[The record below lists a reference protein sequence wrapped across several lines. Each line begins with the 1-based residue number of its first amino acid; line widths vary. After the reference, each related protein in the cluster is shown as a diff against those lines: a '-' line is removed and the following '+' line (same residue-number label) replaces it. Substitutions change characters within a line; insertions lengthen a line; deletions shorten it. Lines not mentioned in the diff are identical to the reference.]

1 MVDLPFEEDPEAA
14 QALADVE
21 DEEIEKSVRA
31 ESEVGDMESVR
42 GDIEVELPQQERE
55 RQRDEWDRQLR
66 YRVRFSDICP
76 ADGKTTK
83 AEASRAFQHM
93 LTRASQGKIVLEQ
106 EEAFGEILST
116 PVSRSSMEHTKITQ
130 SATLS
135 SYTGIRTQSFSSD
148 PAMSMG

>member
-1 MVDLPFEEDPEAA
+1 VNL
-14 QALADVE
+14 
-21 DEEIEKSVRA
+21 
-31 ESEVGDMESVR
+31 
-42 GDIEVELPQQERE
+42 
-55 RQRDEWDRQLR
+55 
-66 YRVRFSDICP
+66 FSPIYLIL
-76 ADGKTTK
+76 
-83 AEASRAFQHM
+83 SSHLY

>member
-1 MVDLPFEEDPEAA
+1 VVDLPFEEDPEAA

-66 YRVRFSDICP
+66 YRVRFSDI
-76 ADGKTTK
+76 
-83 AEASRAFQHM
+83 
-93 LTRASQGKIVLEQ
+93 
-106 EEAFGEILST
+106 
-116 PVSRSSMEHTKITQ
+116 
-130 SATLS
+130 
-135 SYTGIRTQSFSSD
+135 
-148 PAMSMG
+148 